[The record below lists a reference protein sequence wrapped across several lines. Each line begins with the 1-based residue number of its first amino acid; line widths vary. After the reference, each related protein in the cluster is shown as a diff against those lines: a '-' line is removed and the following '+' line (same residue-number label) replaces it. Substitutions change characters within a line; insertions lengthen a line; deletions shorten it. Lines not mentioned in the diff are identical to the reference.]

1 MTLTQCEKFAG
12 RTNDSQQP
20 AQLYSVF
27 SDVSPGG
34 MVHERNKRLN
44 SQLSGQSIIQIIW
57 FISSDS

>member
-1 MTLTQCEKFAG
+1 MTLAQCEKFAG

-34 MVHERNKRLN
+34 MVHKENKRL
-44 SQLSGQSIIQIIW
+44 S
-57 FISSDS
+57 